1 MKSTHLPS
9 HDFNKGKIV
18 GAVQFVYEKKAGTL
32 KAENQETSK
41 SNEKMCF
48 LLLPYTSNSK

>member
-1 MKSTHLPS
+1 MWHLMKSTHLPS

-41 SNEKMCF
+41 SN
-48 LLLPYTSNSK
+48 

>member
-9 HDFNKGKIV
+9 YDFNKGKIE
-18 GAVQFVYEKKAGTL
+18 GEVQFVYEKKGGTL

-41 SNEKMCF
+41 SN
-48 LLLPYTSNSK
+48 

>member
-18 GAVQFVYEKKAGTL
+18 GAVQFVYEKKGQKNSSL

-41 SNEKMCF
+41 SN
-48 LLLPYTSNSK
+48 